1 MMPLRKLQ
9 ERLQYE
15 RTTGA
20 RLLLMWAALCWAASL
35 MLPPYT
41 FDSASYHLMADLMGE
56 PEWAVLLLIYAGALC
71 VPDRATMPRWLWTI
85 GVHVAGVVIWGT
97 ISVCMLAANG
107 LPSAAVMPNVAL
119 AAASCWVLRNAP
131 RCPRAEGGVHG

>member
-1 MMPLRKLQ
+1 MPLRRLQ

-35 MLPPYT
+35 MLPAHT
-41 FDSASYHLMADLMGE
+41 FDRPSYHLMADLMAE
-56 PEWAVLLLIYAGALC
+56 TEWSVLLVGYAFALW
-71 VPDRATMPRWLWTI
+71 VPHRATLPRWMLTI
-85 GVHVAGVVIWGT
+85 GAHVAGVVIWGT
-97 ISVCMLAANG
+97 ISTCMLAANG
-107 LPSAAVMPNVAL
+107 WPSAAVMPNVAL

-131 RCPRAEGGVHG
+131 RCPRHEEPTHG